1 MSNDTDLSYFK
12 QHINLVEYAQAQGY
26 EIDRKESS
34 RSSIVMRCG
43 ADKIIVATSRNGA
56 GIYFSVRDSTDHG
69 TIIDFV
75 QHRQGLGLAE
85 VRRTLR
91 TWAGSALPAPAHQPS
106 VHSHTRQVTHVP
118 KPEPRSPDRVKVV
131 AEWANM
137 QPALR
142 HPYLERV
149 RRLYAATLADAR
161 FADRI
166 RIDARGN
173 AVSAHFD
180 DQGLCGFEKKNRQFT
195 GFSPGGEKG
204 LWHSANLPSAARVV
218 IVESAIDALSHAQ
231 LKRDGDAAYISVGG
245 TMSEK
250 QQHLLRDVVEKAL
263 ARGAHIVVAT
273 DRDLAG
279 DHLAE
284 QIKGLAPPDA
294 RIARDKPAMGKDWNE
309 QLQIVRQA
317 REVRS
322 PALRVFEKA
331 GLRQL
336 ER

>member
-1 MSNDTDLSYFK
+1 MSNDTELSYFK
-12 QHINLVEYAQAQGY
+12 ERINLVEYAQAQGY

-34 RSSIVMRCG
+34 RASIVMRCG

-56 GIYFSVRDSTDHG
+56 GIYFSVRDSSDHG

-75 QHRQGLGLAE
+75 QHRQGLSLAE

-91 TWAGSALPAPAHQPS
+91 AWAGGALPSPADQPS
-106 VHSHTRQVTHVP
+106 VPSHSRHVEHP
-118 KPEPRSPDRVKVV
+118 KPEPRSPDRAKVL
-131 AEWANM
+131 ADWSNM
-137 QPALR
+137 QPAPR

-149 RRLYAATLADAR
+149 RRLHVATLADAR

-173 AVSAHFD
+173 AVFAHYD
-180 DQGLCGFEKKNRQFT
+180 AQGLCGFEKKNRQFT

-204 LWHSANLPSAARVV
+204 LWYTANLRSAGRVV

-250 QQHLLRDVVEKAL
+250 QQHLLRDVVEKTL
-263 ARGAHIVVAT
+263 ARGARIILAT

-279 DHLAE
+279 DKLAE
-284 QIKGLAPPDA
+284 QIKGLAPSDA
-294 RIARDKPAMGKDWNE
+294 RIERHKPAMGKDWNE
-309 QLQIVRQA
+309 QLQIVREA

-322 PALRVFEKA
+322 PAMRGYEIPA
-331 GLRQL
+331 SRQL
-336 ER
+336 QR